1 MADRIKGIT
10 VEIGGDV
17 TGLNKALE
25 TTNKEINSTQSQL
38 KDVERLLKLDP
49 TNTELLAQKQRLLGE
64 AVGGTEEKLKILK
77 NAEAQAQAQFAKG
90 EISQQQYEGLQRE
103 IAATEAQLKRLEQAA
118 EQSNKKLEGV
128 STAAKKIGDA
138 AGSVASTMAPVSA
151 GIAAAGAAAV
161 KAMDNVDQGLDTVMK
176 KTGATG
182 EEAKALQKVY
192 NDVATTIPGDFGDIG
207 AAVGEV
213 NTRLELTGDDLKT
226 AAQQFLK
233 FAAIN
238 DTDVNTS
245 VQLVTRAMGDA
256 GIAADEYGT
265 VLDALTVAGQK
276 SGISVDKLAENLAKY
291 GAPLRALGVD
301 TEQAIAMFAGWEKAG
316 VNTEIAFSG
325 MKKAI
330 STWGNA
336 GKDAAVEFEKTL
348 AGIKEA
354 PDIAT
359 ATTMAIEAFGAK
371 AGPDLADAIRGGRF
385 EVQDYINA
393 LKKAGGAVDSTY
405 GMIVDEVDDSALAL
419 QTIQVAA
426 HDMGETIAKNVGPAF
441 LDIAKAVQA
450 LFEKFGELDP
460 GMQQIIL
467 GAIALVA
474 AIAPMAKMVQGISAA
489 VGLATTV
496 IGAISGGIAIF
507 TGAAT
512 TGSAAATAFAG
523 ALTFITGPAGAVIA
537 IIAAVVAAVV
547 LLWNNCEGFRDV
559 VTTAWA
565 VIQEAFATFMDW
577 LQATFAPVWDTIV
590 GAMGTV
596 FDTFKQA
603 LGIAWDAITQVF
615 QAFGSFLT
623 DTFGVTW
630 DNTFTGA
637 QTVFETVG
645 QVIQT
650 IVGVLTELF
659 KTWITFITTVFLAQ
673 WKSAWQNIVN
683 FFTAFKDNVA
693 QVIEGIKT
701 MFKGVIDFVTGVFTG
716 DWTKAWQGVQNIF
729 KGIFDALVGIVKI
742 PINGIIG
749 IINSALG
756 AVNGLIKGVNKLLDG
771 LRAVGVKVPTIPT
784 IPEIA
789 YLAKGGIL
797 EAGNAIVGEKGPEL
811 LTMSNGRARVTPL
824 EDDGR
829 GAEAHGA
836 PAEYNQTLNFYTAAM
851 TPAEVARTT
860 RNATRRMIAGVKA

>member
-38 KDVERLLKLDP
+38 KDVDRLLKLDP
-49 TNTELLAQKQRLLGE
+49 TNTNLLAQKQRLLGE
-64 AVGGTEEKLKILK
+64 AVGGTKEKLEILK
-77 NAEAQAQAQFAKG
+77 TAEAQAQAQFAKG

-103 IAATEAQLKRLEQAA
+103 IVATEAQLKKLEQAA
-118 EQSNKKLEGV
+118 EKSNKTLEGV
-128 STAAKKIGDA
+128 STAANKMGEA
-138 AGSVASTMAPVSA
+138 AGSGASTWAPVSA
-151 GIAAAGAAAV
+151 GISAAGAAAV

-213 NTRLELTGDDLKT
+213 NTRLEFTGDKLKT
-226 AAQQFLK
+226 ASEQFLK

-256 GIAADEYGT
+256 GIAADDYGT

-330 STWGNA
+330 STWGAA

-348 AGIKEA
+348 EGIKEA

-359 ATTMAIEAFGAK
+359 ATTMAIEAFGSK

-426 HDMGETIAKNVGPAF
+426 HDMGETIAKNVGPA
-441 LDIAKAVQA
+441 LLNIAKAVQS

-474 AIAPMAKMVQGISAA
+474 AIAPMAKMIQGISAA

-537 IIAAVVAAVV
+537 IIAAIVAAVV

-559 VTTAWA
+559 VTTAWS
-565 VIQEAFATFMDW
+565 VIQEAFANFMDW
-577 LQATFAPVWDTIV
+577 LQATFAPVWDAIV
-590 GAMGTV
+590 GAMGTA
-596 FDTFKQA
+596 FDAFKET
-603 LGIAWDAITQVF
+603 LGIAWAAITQVF
-615 QAFGSFLT
+615 QVFGSFLT

-637 QTVFETVG
+637 QTLFETVG

-650 IVGVLTELF
+650 IVGVLTEAF
-659 KTWITFITTVFLAQ
+659 KTWIDFVTTVFLAQ
-673 WKSAWQNIVN
+673 WKSAWNNIVN
-683 FFTAFKDNVA
+683 FFTAFKGNVA

-701 MFKGVIDFVTGVFTG
+701 LFKGVIDFVTGVFTG

-729 KGIFDALVGIVKI
+729 KGIFDALVGIVKV

-749 IINSALG
+749 IINGALG

-771 LRAVGVKVPTIPT
+771 LRAVGVKVPTIPS

-811 LTMSNGRARVTPL
+811 LTVSNGRARVTPL
-824 EDDGR
+824 EDDGG
-829 GAEAHGA
+829 GAGA
-836 PAEYNQTLNFYTAAM
+836 PGAAAEYNQTLNFYTAAM

-860 RNATRRMIAGVKA
+860 RNATRRMLAGVKA